1 MELVAG
7 CCVDFYQ
14 LPITQFLL
22 GDSFH
27 PGGLKLTRQ
36 LAKQLLISRESR
48 VLDVASG
55 RGTTSLFLAEQ
66 YGCELVALD
75 LAGQNLAITHKQA
88 RKNNLS
94 SQLLAVQAGAEQL
107 PFGDNTFDAIIC
119 ECALCTFSQP
129 QKVLAEIKRVLK
141 PGGRLGLSDIVLNK
155 PLPEDLN
162 NLLSRVFCISG
173 ARSVTEYSRLI
184 SSAGFSKSQ
193 YHRVDWAITEMVKQI
208 ERQAI
213 LLELLPVDEKL
224 AIPDWLKNN
233 ATLFETIQEFVK
245 NDGLGYLLISARK

>member
-1 MELVAG
+1 MEPVAG

-36 LAKQLLISRESR
+36 LAQQLLISRESR

-75 LAGQNLAITHKQA
+75 LAGKNLAVTHKQA

-94 SQLLAVQAGAEQL
+94 SQLLTIQAGADQL
-107 PFGDNTFDAIIC
+107 PFDDNTFDAIIC

-129 QKVLAEIKRVLK
+129 QKVLAQMKRVLK
-141 PGGRLGLSDIVLNK
+141 PGGRLGISDIVLNR
-155 PLPEDLN
+155 PLPEELN
-162 NLLSRVFCISG
+162 SILSRVFCISG
-173 ARSVTEYSRLI
+173 ARTVTEYSCLL
-184 SSAGFSKSQ
+184 SSAGFSRRQS
-193 YHRVDWAITEMVKQI
+193 HRVDWAITEMVSQI
-208 ERQAI
+208 EKQSI
-213 LLELLPVDEKL
+213 LLESLPADEKL
-224 AIPDWLKNN
+224 VIPNWLKNN
-233 ATLFETIQEFVK
+233 PTLFETIQEFVK